1 MNGELL
7 ALALV
12 IGAPVFVVTVIAAA
26 VNEVRGSRKGQ
37 R

>member
-12 IGAPVFVVTVIAAA
+12 IGTALMVAVIVASVIVAA
-26 VNEVRGSRKGQ
+26 GSRKA
-37 R
+37 

>member
-12 IGAPVFVVTVIAAA
+12 IGAGVMVSVIAGA
-26 VNEVRGSRKGQ
+26 VVAEVRSWR

>member
-12 IGAPVFVVTVIAAA
+12 IGAPVFVVTVIAAV
-26 VNEVRGSRKGQ
+26 VNEVRSWR

>member
-12 IGAPVFVVTVIAAA
+12 IGAALMVSVIAGA
-26 VNEVRGSRKGQ
+26 VVAEVRS
-37 R
+37 